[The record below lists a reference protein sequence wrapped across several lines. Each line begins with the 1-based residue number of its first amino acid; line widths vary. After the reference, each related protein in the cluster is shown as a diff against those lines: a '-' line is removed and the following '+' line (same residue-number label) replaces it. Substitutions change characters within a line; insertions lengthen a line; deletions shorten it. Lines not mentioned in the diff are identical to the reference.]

1 MEFLDRFKGR
11 TCLLTKE
18 GILSSLAPSSNPIN
32 KTEAWKFKS
41 PSFDDCIN

>member
-18 GILSSLAPSSNPIN
+18 GILSSLAQSSKPIN
-32 KTEAWKFKS
+32 KTEALKLKS
-41 PSFDDCIN
+41 SNFDDCMH